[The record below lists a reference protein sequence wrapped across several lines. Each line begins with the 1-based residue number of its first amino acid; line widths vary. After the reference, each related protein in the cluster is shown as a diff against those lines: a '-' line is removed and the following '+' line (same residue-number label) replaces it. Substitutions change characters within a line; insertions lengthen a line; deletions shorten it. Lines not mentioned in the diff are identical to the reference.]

1 MVNQK
6 LKDQFI
12 TLCRSEIQRNGIEEL
27 LLYLEQTDFYTAPA
41 STRFHGNYS
50 GGLVEHSLNV
60 YKATKQ
66 LANQHQEL
74 NISAESIAIAALFHD
89 LCKANLYVL
98 STKNVKDDTTGIW
111 RKEPFYKTDDKYP
124 LGHQEAAGS
133 EPRLLRE
140 GPYSTVSD
148 GVFPAPRYNRFNTAL
163 ENKLASL
170 GLKVKTRPIEI
181 GYDVRCQT
189 PVSYDLMYCSE
200 LAVGVWVLFKRGET
214 GCMVFADHNGKIHPL
229 YLKDLQDP
237 KTGKIMPRLVDI
249 SNEKFHNVMHNILHA
264 VTPADYEAARK
275 FVANPEEYDF
285 YKILNWEPQE

>member
-12 TLCRSEIQRNGIEEL
+12 TLCRSEIHRNGIEEL

-124 LGHQEAAGS
+124 LGHGEKSVIILMKYMQLTDDEIYAIRFHMGGFDSAVKGGDGS
-133 EPRLLRE
+133 MSKAFEICPFAVLLHLA
-140 GPYSTVSD
+140 D
-148 GVFPAPRYNRFNTAL
+148 MTATYL
-163 ENKLASL
+163 ME
-170 GLKVKTRPIEI
+170 EHI
-181 GYDVRCQT
+181 G
-189 PVSYDLMYCSE
+189 
-200 LAVGVWVLFKRGET
+200 
-214 GCMVFADHNGKIHPL
+214 
-229 YLKDLQDP
+229 
-237 KTGKIMPRLVDI
+237 
-249 SNEKFHNVMHNILHA
+249 
-264 VTPADYEAARK
+264 
-275 FVANPEEYDF
+275 
-285 YKILNWEPQE
+285 

>member
-12 TLCRSEIQRNGIEEL
+12 TLCRSEIHRNGIEEL

-60 YKATKQ
+60 YKAAKQ

-124 LGHQEAAGS
+124 LGHGEKSVIILMKYMQLTDDEIYAIRFHMGGFDSAVKGGDGS
-133 EPRLLRE
+133 MSKAFEICPFAVLLHLA
-140 GPYSTVSD
+140 D
-148 GVFPAPRYNRFNTAL
+148 MTATYL
-163 ENKLASL
+163 ME
-170 GLKVKTRPIEI
+170 EHI
-181 GYDVRCQT
+181 G
-189 PVSYDLMYCSE
+189 
-200 LAVGVWVLFKRGET
+200 
-214 GCMVFADHNGKIHPL
+214 
-229 YLKDLQDP
+229 
-237 KTGKIMPRLVDI
+237 
-249 SNEKFHNVMHNILHA
+249 
-264 VTPADYEAARK
+264 
-275 FVANPEEYDF
+275 
-285 YKILNWEPQE
+285 